1 MEFIRKFNQGRD
13 RLGCGSFGTGV
24 AYVHITND
32 ATELLRYFRRISQIP
47 VNAFILFR
55 PYSSP
60 WP

>member
-13 RLGCGSFGTGV
+13 KLGCGSFGTGV
-24 AYVHITND
+24 AHVYITND
-32 ATELLRYFRRISQIP
+32 ATELLRCISQIP

-55 PYSSP
+55 PYSSA